1 MSLTVFITNQYKKH
15 RANDTAVPLLP
26 PSQSSSL
33 MNTGAPNPNRPR
45 ATMHY
50 PGFWEW
56 KLPETYGPS
65 RAFLTRSVCPWFLLP
80 PPLIDLE
87 LSTALWSLKLVSPTL

>member
-15 RANDTAVPLLP
+15 RANDTTVPLLP

-45 ATMHY
+45 AAMHY

-56 KLPETYGPS
+56 K
-65 RAFLTRSVCPWFLLP
+65 
-80 PPLIDLE
+80 
-87 LSTALWSLKLVSPTL
+87 